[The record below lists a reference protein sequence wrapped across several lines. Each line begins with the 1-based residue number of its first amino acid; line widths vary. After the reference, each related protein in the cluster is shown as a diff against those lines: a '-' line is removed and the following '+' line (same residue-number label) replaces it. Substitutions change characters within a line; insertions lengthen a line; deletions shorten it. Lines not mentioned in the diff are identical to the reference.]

1 MLETILNSFIF
12 SIIFLSC
19 AVIFGAVSEKL
30 DEIKEDT
37 KYKK

>member
-19 AVIFGAVSEKL
+19 AVIFGAILEDL
-30 DEIKEDT
+30 EEIKDDT